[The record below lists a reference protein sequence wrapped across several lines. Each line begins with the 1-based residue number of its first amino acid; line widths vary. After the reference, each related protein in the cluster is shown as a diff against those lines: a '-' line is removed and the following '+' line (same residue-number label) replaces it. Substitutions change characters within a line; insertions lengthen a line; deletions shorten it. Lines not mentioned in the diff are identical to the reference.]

1 MKFKNVLKIIG
12 VLSASV
18 GSLAAINKGIF
29 ALAKRNNSEFQI
41 GEYYDWKYGQ
51 VHYKKIGFGKPVV
64 LLHSLTIGGS
74 HCEFAKN
81 IEELSEKYTVYAIDL
96 PGFGYSDKP
105 KITYT
110 AFTYASFINDFITEI
125 VGEPS
130 MVIASNGSGM
140 FATIAAKLF
149 SKNITRLTLI
159 SPNGISDEMAK
170 NSDFYHRTMLELPLH
185 GTTVYNYFASRKI
198 IKEFLL
204 SDGFFAPENVDKT
217 AIDTFYYP
225 AHGTSSDARY
235 AYASFAT
242 KYMNM
247 DIKGYFENLKMQIC
261 IIWGEE
267 HTSNPVDNM
276 DILKELQPTAEFY
289 IFEETKMFPH
299 YENPEEFNSIILG
312 RKTDLA

>member
-1 MKFKNVLKIIG
+1 MKLKSVLKLIG
-12 VLSASV
+12 VLGASV

-29 ALAKRNNSEFQI
+29 ALAKKNNPEI
-41 GEYYDWKYGQ
+41 EYGEYYEWKYGQ
-51 VHYKKIGFGKPVV
+51 VHYKKIGCGKPIL

-74 HCEFAKN
+74 HCEFTKN
-81 IEELSEKYTVYAIDL
+81 IEELSKKYTVYALDL

-125 VGEPS
+125 IGEPS
-130 MVIASNGSGM
+130 MVVASNGSGM

-149 SKNITRLTLI
+149 SQNVTHLTLI

-170 NSDFYHRTMLELPLH
+170 NSDFYRRTILELPLY
-185 GTTVYNYFASRKI
+185 GTTIYNYHSSKRI
-198 IKEFLL
+198 IKQFLL
-204 SDGFFAPENVDKT
+204 SDGFYAPEKVDKT

-225 AHGTSSDARY
+225 AHGTSTNVRY

-247 DIKGYFENLKMQIC
+247 DIKGYFENLHIPIC

-267 HTSNPVDNM
+267 HTTNPIENM
-276 DILKELQPTAEFY
+276 DILKELQPTSEFY

-299 YENPEEFNSIILG
+299 YENAEEFNSLIMG
-312 RKTDLA
+312 KMQD

>member
-1 MKFKNVLKIIG
+1 MRLKNVLKIIG
-12 VLSASV
+12 ALGASV

-29 ALAKRNNSEFQI
+29 ALAKGHNSEFEN
-41 GEYYDWKYGQ
+41 GEYYKWKYGQ
-51 VHYKKIGFGKPVV
+51 VHYKKNGVGKPVV
-64 LLHSLTIGGS
+64 LLHGLTIGAS

-81 IEELSEKYTVYAIDL
+81 IDALSQKYTVYALDL

-125 VGEPS
+125 VGEPC

-140 FATIAAKLF
+140 FATITAKLF
-149 SKNITRLTLI
+149 SQNITRLTLI

-185 GTTVYNYFASRKI
+185 GTTVYNYLASRKI
-198 IKEFLL
+198 IKQFLL
-204 SDGFFAPENVDKT
+204 TDGFYSPENVDKA
-217 AIDTFYYP
+217 AIDAFYYP

-247 DIKGYFENLKMQIC
+247 DIKGYFENLKMPIC

-267 HTSNPVDNM
+267 HTSNPIENM
-276 DILKELQPTAEFY
+276 DILKELQPLAEFY
-289 IFEETKMFPH
+289 IFEDTKMFPH
-299 YENPEEFNSIILG
+299 YENAEEFNSLIMGKKPI
-312 RKTDLA
+312 

>member
-1 MKFKNVLKIIG
+1 MKLKNILKIIG
-12 VLSASV
+12 VLGASV
-18 GSLAAINKGIF
+18 ASLGAINKGIF
-29 ALAKRNNSEFQI
+29 ALAKRNNSEFKN
-41 GEYYDWKYGQ
+41 GEYYEWKYGQ
-51 VHYKKIGFGKPVV
+51 VHYKKSGFGKPVV

-74 HCEFAKN
+74 HREFGKN
-81 IEELSEKYTVYAIDL
+81 IDELSQKYTVYAVDL

-110 AFTYASFINDFITEI
+110 AFTYASFINDFITEV

-149 SKNITRLTLI
+149 TQNITCLTLI

-170 NSDFYHRTMLELPLH
+170 NSDFYRRTMLELPLN
-185 GTTVYNYFASRKI
+185 GTTIYNYLASRKI

-204 SDGFFAPENVDKT
+204 TDGFYGAENVDKT

-247 DIKGYFENLKMQIC
+247 DIKGYFENLKIPIC
-261 IIWGEE
+261 IIWGEA
-267 HTSNPVDNM
+267 HTSNPIENM

-299 YENPEEFNSIILG
+299 YENSEEFNSLILG
-312 RKTDLA
+312 KTELI

>member
-1 MKFKNVLKIIG
+1 MKLKSILKLVG
-12 VLSASV
+12 FFGASV
-18 GSLAAINKGIF
+18 GSLVAINKGIF
-29 ALAKRNNSEFQI
+29 SLAKSRNAEI
-41 GEYYDWKYGQ
+41 EDGEYYEWKYGQ
-51 VHYKKIGFGKPVV
+51 VHYKKSGSGKPIL

-74 HCEFAKN
+74 HCEFDKN
-81 IEELSEKYTVYAIDL
+81 IEELSQKFTVYALDL

-125 VGEPS
+125 IGQPS
-130 MVIASNGSGM
+130 IVVASNGSGM

-149 SKNITRLTLI
+149 SQNITHLTLI

-170 NSDFYHRTMLELPLH
+170 NTDFYRRTMLELPLH
-185 GTTVYNYFASRKI
+185 GTTIYNYLSSRKN
-198 IKEFLL
+198 IKQFLL
-204 SDGFFAPENVDKT
+204 ADGFYAPEKVDKT

-225 AHGTSSDARY
+225 AHGTNSDVRY

-247 DIKGYFENLKMQIC
+247 DIKGYFENLDIPIR

-267 HTSNPVDNM
+267 HTSNPIDNM
-276 DILKELQPTAEFY
+276 EILKGLQPSAEFY
-289 IFEETKMFPH
+289 IFEETKMFPY
-299 YENPEEFNSIILG
+299 YENAEEFNSLIMG
-312 RKTDLA
+312 KKVV